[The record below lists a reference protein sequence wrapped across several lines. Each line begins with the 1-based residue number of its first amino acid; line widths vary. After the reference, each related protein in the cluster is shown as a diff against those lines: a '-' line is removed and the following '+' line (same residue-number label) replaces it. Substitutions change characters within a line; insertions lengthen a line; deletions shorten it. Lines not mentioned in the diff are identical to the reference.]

1 MALIGCYREPPEP
14 RQFVPGNDLYE
25 QFSSPGQRVTIAD
38 GDGEPIMKLR
48 QRSSRI
54 RVFDADMIP
63 AGQVRMSGDAIT
75 QRSRDGQT
83 THTVDWVDYDTAV
96 IDGLW
101 RLEKSGPHWEIT
113 ADGDDAPRL
122 LGRLESDGDDWTM
135 LRDDR
140 RFRVEAHSGS
150 LRVVD
155 DDDTTIIDID
165 TDTFDPRSVLVLAID
180 ELEPVE
186 RATLSRVVTKS
197 RDH

>member
-1 MALIGCYREPPEP
+1 M
-14 RQFVPGNDLYE
+14 PGNDLYE
-25 QFSSPGQRVTIAD
+25 QFSSPGQRVTVAD
-38 GDGEPIMKLR
+38 DDGQPIMKLR
-48 QRSSRI
+48 QRSSRT

-63 AGQVRMSGDAIT
+63 AGQVRITGDDIT

-83 THTVDWVDYDTAV
+83 THTVDWLDDDTAV

-101 RLEKSGPHWEIT
+101 RLERSGAHWDIS

-135 LRDDR
+135 IGDDR
-140 RFRVEAHSGS
+140 RYRVESHSGN

-155 DDDTTIIDID
+155 DDDTAIVDID
-165 TDTFDPRSVLVLAID
+165 TDQFDPRSLLVLTID

-186 RATLSRVVTKS
+186 RATLSRVVAES
-197 RDH
+197 LDH